1 MPVALGIVYC
11 MPHNGKPWDFAVLS
25 NCNHL
30 ATPGLVQ
37 GGMNIAADLTIFL
50 LPLPIIFK
58 LQIPTGKKIALSGV
72 FATGI
77 L

>member
-1 MPVALGIVYC
+1 
-11 MPHNGKPWDFAVLS
+11 MPHNGKPWDFSVLS

-37 GGMNIAADLTIFL
+37 AAVNIAADMVIII

-58 LQIPTGKKIALSGV
+58 LKIPTGKKIALTGV
-72 FATGI
+72 FATG
-77 L
+77 LV